1 MSRTIAIV
9 GSGPGGMYAA
19 QGLLDK
25 DPDCRV
31 DVIERLPSPFGL
43 IRGGV
48 APDHQKTKRVS
59 KAYERT
65 LSNDRVRY
73 LGNVEVGRDVTIAE
87 LLGLYDA
94 VVLAYGAPH
103 DNRLG
108 IDGEDLPNVYGSNA
122 FVGWYNG
129 HPDFRDLNPDLDVDA
144 AVIIGVGNVA
154 LDVARVLAK
163 TPGEMSVTDLVDYAA
178 DASHSSP
185 VEDIHMMGRRGP
197 VEAAFTNVELREMG
211 ELENAAPVL
220 NPDHLPGKV
229 VADYMSDRDLRL
241 REKNVE
247 TMRSF
252 LDVSPDGKNKRVHF
266 GFFLS
271 PVEILGENRVE
282 GVRAERTTVDANGKV
297 HGTGEMVDIPCQL
310 VVTCIGSRAFP
321 IDNLPF
327 NDKWGIVENEDGR
340 VSDRLYA
347 VGWLKRGASGTIG
360 TNKND
365 SLEVVDRLI
374 AEYENDSQDGGRE
387 GCPGIDALL
396 AERRIRVVSFAEWQI
411 IDRLEV
417 EAAPEGAPRRKFI
430 TPEEMIA
437 ALETAQADA

>member
-1 MSRTIAIV
+1 MSRTIAVV
-9 GSGPGGMYAA
+9 GSGPGGMYAV

-25 DPDCRV
+25 LPDCRV

-65 LSNDRVRY
+65 LSDERVRY
-73 LGNVEVGRDVTIAE
+73 LGNVEVGRDVSVTE
-87 LLGLYDA
+87 LLGMYDA

-108 IDGEDLPNVYGSNA
+108 VAGEDLPNVFGSNA

-129 HPDFRDLNPDLDVDA
+129 HPDFKDLNPDLDVDS

-163 TPGEMSVTDLVDYAA
+163 TKKEMSITDLVPYAA
-178 DASHSSP
+178 EATQASP
-185 VEDIHMMGRRGP
+185 VKDVYMLGRRGP

-211 ELENAAPVL
+211 ELENAAPVM
-220 NPDHLPGKV
+220 NPDHLPGKI

-252 LDVSPDGKNKRVHF
+252 LDVSPEGKDKRVHF

-282 GVRAERTTVDANGKV
+282 GVRCERTTVDANGKV
-297 HGTGEMVDIPCQL
+297 QGTGEMVDIPAQI
-310 VVTCIGSRAFP
+310 VITCIGSRAFP

-327 NDKWGIVENEDGR
+327 NDDWGIVENEDGK

-365 SLEVVDRLI
+365 SLEVVDKLI
-374 AEYENDSQDGGRE
+374 AELDG
-387 GCPGIDALL
+387 
-396 AERRIRVVSFAEWQI
+396 AERDGCNSLDVHLSEKGVRVVSFEEWQI
-411 IDRLEV
+411 IDRLEI
-417 EAAPEGAPRRKFI
+417 EAAPEGAPRKKFI
-430 TPEEMIA
+430 TPDEMIA
-437 ALETAQADA
+437 ALVAAQSDG

>member
-1 MSRTIAIV
+1 MSRTIAVV
-9 GSGPGGMYAA
+9 GSGPGGMYAV

-25 DPDCRV
+25 LPDCRV

-65 LSNDRVRY
+65 LSDERVRY
-73 LGNVEVGRDVTIAE
+73 LGNVEVGRDVSVTE
-87 LLGLYDA
+87 LLGMYDA

-108 IDGEDLPNVYGSNA
+108 VAGEDLPNVFGSNA

-129 HPDFRDLNPDLDVDA
+129 HPDFKDLNPDLDVDS

-163 TPGEMSVTDLVDYAA
+163 TKKEMSTTDLVPYAA
-178 DASHSSP
+178 EATQASP
-185 VEDIHMMGRRGP
+185 VKDVYMLGRRGP

-211 ELENAAPVL
+211 ELENAAPVM
-220 NPDHLPGKV
+220 NPDHLPGKI

-252 LDVSPDGKNKRVHF
+252 LDVSPEGKDKRVHF

-282 GVRAERTTVDANGKV
+282 GVRCERTTVDANGKV
-297 HGTGEMVDIPCQL
+297 QGTGEMVDIPAQI
-310 VVTCIGSRAFP
+310 VITCIGSRAFP

-327 NDKWGIVENEDGR
+327 NDDWGIVENEDGK

-365 SLEVVDRLI
+365 SLEVVDKLI
-374 AEYENDSQDGGRE
+374 AELDS
-387 GCPGIDALL
+387 
-396 AERRIRVVSFAEWQI
+396 AERDGCKLLDAHLSENGVRVVSFEEWQI
-411 IDRLEV
+411 IDRLEI
-417 EAAPEGAPRRKFI
+417 EAAPEGAPRKKFI
-430 TPEEMIA
+430 TPDEMIA
-437 ALETAQADA
+437 ALVAAQSDG

>member
-1 MSRTIAIV
+1 MNRTIAVV

-19 QGLLDK
+19 QGLLDR
-25 DPDCRV
+25 DPGCSV
-31 DVIERLPSPFGL
+31 DIFERLPSPFGL

-65 LSNDRVRY
+65 LSHERVRY
-73 LGNVEVGRDVTIAE
+73 LGNVEVGKDVSIPE
-87 LLGLYDA
+87 LLEIYDA

-108 IDGEDLPNVYGSNA
+108 VDGEDLPNVYGSNA

-129 HPDFRDLNPDLDVDA
+129 HPDFKDLNPDLDVEA

-163 TPGEMSVTDLVDYAA
+163 TASEMSVTDLVPHAA
-178 DASHSSP
+178 ASAHSSP
-185 VEDIHMMGRRGP
+185 ITDVHMIGRRGP
-197 VEAAFTNVELREMG
+197 VEASFTNVELREMG

-220 NPDHLPGKV
+220 NPDHLPGKI

-241 REKNVE
+241 REKNIE

-252 LDVSPDGKNKRVHF
+252 LDVSPDGKSKKVHF
-266 GFFLS
+266 GFYAS
-271 PVEILGENRVE
+271 PVEILGQNRVE
-282 GVRAERTTVDANGKV
+282 GVRVEKTTVDSKGKV
-297 HGTGEMVDIPCQL
+297 SGTGETHVIPCQL
-310 VVTCIGSRAFP
+310 VITCIGSRAFP

-327 NDKWGIVENEDGR
+327 NDKWGIVENEDGK

-365 SLEVVDRLI
+365 SLEVVDNII
-374 AEYENDSQDGGRE
+374 AEYDAGGRN
-387 GCPGIDALL
+387 GVAGIDALL
-396 AERRIRVVSFAEWQI
+396 RERGVRIVSFADWQV
-411 IDRLEV
+411 IDRLEI
-417 EAAPEGAPRRKFI
+417 EAAPDGAPRLKFV
-430 TPEEMIA
+430 TPAEMIA
-437 ALETAQADA
+437 ALDTAQTA

>member
-1 MSRTIAIV
+1 MSRTIAVV
-9 GSGPGGMYAA
+9 GSGPGGMYAV

-25 DPDCRV
+25 LPECRV

-65 LSNDRVRY
+65 LSDERVRY
-73 LGNVEVGRDVTIAE
+73 LGNVEVGKDVTVPQ
-87 LLGLYDA
+87 LLGMYDA

-108 IDGEDLPNVYGSNA
+108 VPGEDLPNVFGSNA

-129 HPDFRDLNPDLDVDA
+129 HPDFKDLNPDLDVES

-163 TPGEMSVTDLVDYAA
+163 TKKEMSITDLVPYAA
-178 DASHSSP
+178 EATEASP
-185 VEDIHMMGRRGP
+185 VKDVYMLGRRGP

-211 ELENAAPVL
+211 ELENAAPVM
-220 NPDHLPGKV
+220 NPDHLPGKI

-252 LDVSPDGKNKRVHF
+252 LDVSPEGKDKRVHF

-282 GVRAERTTVDANGKV
+282 GVRCERTTVDANGKAK
-297 HGTGEMVDIPCQL
+297 GTGEMVDIPAQL
-310 VVTCIGSRAFP
+310 VVTCIGSRAYP

-327 NDKWGIVENEDGR
+327 NDDWGIVESDDGK

-365 SLEVVDRLI
+365 SLEVVDKI
-374 AEYENDSQDGGRE
+374 VAELNGDARDG
-387 GCPGIDALL
+387 CTAIDTHL
-396 AERRIRVVSFAEWQI
+396 ADRGIRVVSFEDWLI

-417 EAAPEGAPRRKFI
+417 EGAPEGAPRKKFI

-437 ALETAQADA
+437 ALDAAKA

>member
-1 MSRTIAIV
+1 MSRTIAVV
-9 GSGPGGMYAA
+9 GSGPGGMYAV
-19 QGLLDK
+19 QGLLEK
-25 DPDCRV
+25 LPECRV

-65 LSNDRVRY
+65 LSDERVRY
-73 LGNVEVGRDVTIAE
+73 LGNVEVGKDVTVPE
-87 LLGLYDA
+87 LLGMYDA

-108 IDGEDLPNVYGSNA
+108 VPGEDLPNVYGSNA

-129 HPDFRDLNPDLDVDA
+129 HPDFKDLDPDLHVES

-163 TPGEMSVTDLVDYAA
+163 TKKEMSITDLVPYAA
-178 DASHSSP
+178 AATEASP
-185 VEDIHMMGRRGP
+185 VKDVYMLGRRGP

-211 ELENAAPVL
+211 ELENAAPIM
-220 NPDHLPGKV
+220 NPDHLPGKI

-252 LDVSPDGKNKRVHF
+252 LDVSPEGKNKHVHF

-282 GVRAERTTVDANGKV
+282 GVRCERTTVDVNGKV
-297 HGTGEMVDIPCQL
+297 QGIGEMVDIPAQ
-310 VVTCIGSRAFP
+310 VVITCIGSRAFP

-327 NDKWGIVENEDGR
+327 NDDWGIVENEDGK

-365 SLEVVDRLI
+365 SLEVVDNLV
-374 AEYENDSQDGGRE
+374 AEIDGPERDGCAAIDEHLEGR
-387 GCPGIDALL
+387 GV
-396 AERRIRVVSFAEWQI
+396 RVVSFEDWLV

-417 EAAPEGAPRRKFI
+417 EAAPEGAPRKKFI

-437 ALETAQADA
+437 ALEAELSAG

>member
-1 MSRTIAIV
+1 MSRTIAVV
-9 GSGPGGMYAA
+9 GSGPGGMYAV

-25 DPDCRV
+25 LPDCRV

-65 LSNDRVRY
+65 LSDERVRY
-73 LGNVEVGRDVTIAE
+73 LGNVEVGRDVSVPE
-87 LLGLYDA
+87 LLGMYDA

-108 IDGEDLPNVYGSNA
+108 VAGEDLNNVFGSNA

-129 HPDFRDLNPDLDVDA
+129 HPDFKDLNPDLDVDS

-163 TPGEMSVTDLVDYAA
+163 TKKEMSITDLVPYAA
-178 DASHSSP
+178 EATQASP
-185 VEDIHMMGRRGP
+185 VKDVYMLGRRGP

-211 ELENAAPVL
+211 ELENAAPVM
-220 NPDHLPGKV
+220 NPDHLPGKI

-252 LDVSPDGKNKRVHF
+252 LDVSPEGKDKRVHF

-282 GVRAERTTVDANGKV
+282 GVRCERTTVDANGKV
-297 HGTGEMVDIPCQL
+297 QGTGEMVEIPAQI
-310 VVTCIGSRAFP
+310 VITCIGSRAFP

-327 NDKWGIVENEDGR
+327 NDDWGIVENEDGK

-365 SLEVVDRLI
+365 SLEVVDKLI
-374 AEYENDSQDGGRE
+374 AELDG
-387 GCPGIDALL
+387 
-396 AERRIRVVSFAEWQI
+396 AERDGCKSLDVHLSEKGVRVVTFEEWQI
-411 IDRLEV
+411 IDRLEI
-417 EAAPEGAPRRKFI
+417 EAAPEGAPRKKFI
-430 TPEEMIA
+430 TPNEMIA
-437 ALETAQADA
+437 ALVVAQSDG

>member
-1 MSRTIAIV
+1 MSRTIAVV
-9 GSGPGGMYAA
+9 GSGPGGMYAV

-25 DPDCRV
+25 LPDCRV

-65 LSNDRVRY
+65 LSDERVRY
-73 LGNVEVGRDVTIAE
+73 LGNVEVGRDVSVPE
-87 LLGLYDA
+87 LLGMYDA

-108 IDGEDLPNVYGSNA
+108 VAGEDLNNVFGSNA

-129 HPDFRDLNPDLDVDA
+129 HPDFKDLNPDLDVDS

-163 TPGEMSVTDLVDYAA
+163 TKKEMSITDLVPYAA
-178 DASHSSP
+178 EATQASP
-185 VEDIHMMGRRGP
+185 VKDVYMLGRRGP

-211 ELENAAPVL
+211 ELENAAPVM
-220 NPDHLPGKV
+220 NPDHLPGKI

-252 LDVSPDGKNKRVHF
+252 LDVSPEGKDKRVHF

-282 GVRAERTTVDANGKV
+282 GVRCERTTVDANGKV
-297 HGTGEMVDIPCQL
+297 QGTGEMVDIPAQI
-310 VVTCIGSRAFP
+310 VITCIGSRAFP

-327 NDKWGIVENEDGR
+327 NDDWGIVENEDGK

-365 SLEVVDRLI
+365 SLEVVDKLI
-374 AEYENDSQDGGRE
+374 AELDG
-387 GCPGIDALL
+387 
-396 AERRIRVVSFAEWQI
+396 AERDGCKSLDVHLSEKGVRVVSFEEWQI
-411 IDRLEV
+411 IDRLEI
-417 EAAPEGAPRRKFI
+417 EAAPEGAPRKKFI
-430 TPEEMIA
+430 TPDEMIA
-437 ALETAQADA
+437 ALVAAQSDG

>member
-1 MSRTIAIV
+1 MDRTIAVV

-25 DPDCRV
+25 DPDCSI

-65 LSNDRVRY
+65 LSHQRVRY
-73 LGNVEVGRDVTIAE
+73 LGNVEVGRDVSIPE
-87 LLGLYDA
+87 LLEIYDA

-108 IDGEDLPNVYGSNA
+108 VNGEDLPNVYGSNA

-129 HPDFRDLNPDLDVDA
+129 HPDFKDLNPDLNVEA

-163 TPGEMSVTDLVDYAA
+163 TAAEMSVTDLVPHAA
-178 DASHSSP
+178 NAAHGSP
-185 VEDIHMMGRRGP
+185 ITDVHMVGRRGP
-197 VEAAFTNVELREMG
+197 VEASFTNVELREMG
-211 ELENAAPVL
+211 ELENALPVM
-220 NPDHLPGKV
+220 NPDHLPHKV
-229 VADYMSDRDLRL
+229 VAEYMSDRDLRL
-241 REKNVE
+241 RDKNID

-252 LDVSPDGKNKRVHF
+252 LDVSPDGKSKKVHF
-266 GFFLS
+266 GFYAS
-271 PVEILGENRVE
+271 PIEILGENKVE
-282 GVRAERTTVDANGKV
+282 GVRFEKTTVDPKGKV
-297 HGTGEMVDIPCQL
+297 HGTGQTYDIPCQL

-321 IDNLPF
+321 IGDLPF
-327 NDKWGIVENEDGR
+327 NDKWGIVENEDGK
-340 VSDRLYA
+340 VSERLYA

-365 SLEVVDRLI
+365 SLKVVDTI
-374 AEYENDSQDGGRE
+374 VAEYDTEGRE
-387 GCPGIDALL
+387 GAAGMDALL
-396 AERRIRVVSFAEWQI
+396 APRPVRVVDFANWQV
-411 IDRLEV
+411 IDGLEI
-417 EAAPEGAPRRKFI
+417 EAAPEGAPRQKFV
-430 TPEEMIA
+430 TPAEMIA
-437 ALETAQADA
+437 ALDNAESRLD

>member
-1 MSRTIAIV
+1 
-9 GSGPGGMYAA
+9 MYAA

-25 DPDCRV
+25 APDCLI
-31 DVIERLPSPFGL
+31 DVIERLPSPYGL

-59 KAYERT
+59 RAYDRT
-65 LSNDRVRY
+65 MQDERVRY
-73 LGNVEVGRDVTIAE
+73 LGNVEVGRDISVGE
-87 LLGLYDA
+87 LLENYDA

-108 IDGEDLPNVYGSNA
+108 IPGEDLPNVYGSNA

-129 HPDFRDLNPDLDVDA
+129 HPDFTGLNPDLDVEA
-144 AVIIGVGNVA
+144 AAIIGVGNVA

-163 TPGEMSVTDLVDYAA
+163 TPSEMSVTDLVGYAA
-178 DASHSSP
+178 DAAHTSP
-185 VEDIHMMGRRGP
+185 VRDVYMFGRRGP

-220 NPDHLPGKV
+220 DPAHLPDNV
-229 VADYMSDRDLRL
+229 VAAYMSDRDLRL

-252 LDVSPDGKNKRVHF
+252 LDVGEDGKDKRVHF
-266 GFFLS
+266 AFYSS
-271 PVEILGENRVE
+271 PVEILGNNRVE
-282 GVRAERTTVDANGKV
+282 GLRLERTTVNADGKV
-297 HGTGEMVDIPCQL
+297 SGTGETFDIDCQIII
-310 VVTCIGSRAFP
+310 TCIGSRAYP

-327 NDKWGIVENEDGR
+327 NDRWGIVENDDGK

-365 SLEVVDRLI
+365 SLEVVDRVV
-374 AEYENDSQDGGRE
+374 AEFAGDPKPGRE
-387 GCPGIDALL
+387 PVDARLS
-396 AERRIRVVSFAEWQI
+396 ERGIRVVSFDEWLL
-411 IDRLEV
+411 IDSLEV
-417 EAAPEGAPRRKFI
+417 EAAPEGAPRQKFI
-430 TPEEMIA
+430 SPEEMIA
-437 ALETAQADA
+437 ALDASHAD

>member
-1 MSRTIAIV
+1 MSRTIAVV
-9 GSGPGGMYAA
+9 GSGPGGMYAV

-25 DPDCRV
+25 LPDCRV

-65 LSNDRVRY
+65 LSDERVRY
-73 LGNVEVGRDVTIAE
+73 LGNVEVGRDVSVTE
-87 LLGLYDA
+87 LLGMYDA

-108 IDGEDLPNVYGSNA
+108 VAGEDLNNVFGSNA

-129 HPDFRDLNPDLDVDA
+129 HPDFKDLNPDLDVDS

-163 TPGEMSVTDLVDYAA
+163 TKKEMSITDLVPYAA
-178 DASHSSP
+178 EATQASP
-185 VEDIHMMGRRGP
+185 VKDVYMLGRRGP

-211 ELENAAPVL
+211 ELENAAPVM
-220 NPDHLPGKV
+220 NPDHLPGKI

-252 LDVSPDGKNKRVHF
+252 LDVSPEGKDKRVHF

-282 GVRAERTTVDANGKV
+282 GVRCERTTVDANGKV
-297 HGTGEMVDIPCQL
+297 QGTGEMVDIPAQI
-310 VVTCIGSRAFP
+310 VITCIGSRAFP

-327 NDKWGIVENEDGR
+327 NDDWGIVENEDGK

-365 SLEVVDRLI
+365 SLEVVDKLI
-374 AEYENDSQDGGRE
+374 AELDG
-387 GCPGIDALL
+387 
-396 AERRIRVVSFAEWQI
+396 AERDGCKSLDVHLSEKGVRVVSFEEWQI
-411 IDRLEV
+411 IDRLEI
-417 EAAPEGAPRRKFI
+417 EAAPEGAPRKKFI
-430 TPEEMIA
+430 TPDEMIA
-437 ALETAQADA
+437 ALVAAQSDG

>member
-1 MSRTIAIV
+1 MSRTIAVV
-9 GSGPGGMYAA
+9 GSGPGGMYAV

-25 DPDCRV
+25 LPDCRV

-65 LSNDRVRY
+65 LSDERVRY
-73 LGNVEVGRDVTIAE
+73 LGNVEVGRDVSVPE
-87 LLGLYDA
+87 LLGMYDA

-108 IDGEDLPNVYGSNA
+108 VAGEDLNNVFGSNA

-129 HPDFRDLNPDLDVDA
+129 HPDFKDLNPDLDVDS

-163 TPGEMSVTDLVDYAA
+163 TKKEMSITDLVPYAA
-178 DASHSSP
+178 EATQASP
-185 VEDIHMMGRRGP
+185 VKDVYMLGRRGP

-211 ELENAAPVL
+211 ELENAAPVM
-220 NPDHLPGKV
+220 NPDHLPGKI

-252 LDVSPDGKNKRVHF
+252 LDVSPEGKDKRVHF

-271 PVEILGENRVE
+271 PAEILGENRVE
-282 GVRAERTTVDANGKV
+282 GVRCERTTVDANGKV
-297 HGTGEMVDIPCQL
+297 QGTGEMVDIPAQI
-310 VVTCIGSRAFP
+310 VITCIGSRAFP

-327 NDKWGIVENEDGR
+327 NDDWGIVENEDGK

-365 SLEVVDRLI
+365 SLEVVDKLI
-374 AEYENDSQDGGRE
+374 AELDS
-387 GCPGIDALL
+387 
-396 AERRIRVVSFAEWQI
+396 AERDGCKLLDAHLSENGVRVVSFEEWQI
-411 IDRLEV
+411 IDRLEI
-417 EAAPEGAPRRKFI
+417 EAAPEGAPRKKFI
-430 TPEEMIA
+430 TPDEMIA
-437 ALETAQADA
+437 ALVAAQSDG

>member
-1 MSRTIAIV
+1 MSRTIAVV
-9 GSGPGGMYAA
+9 GSGPGGMYAV

-25 DPDCRV
+25 LPDCRV

-65 LSNDRVRY
+65 LSDERVRY
-73 LGNVEVGRDVTIAE
+73 LGNVEVGRDVSVPE
-87 LLGLYDA
+87 LLGMYDA

-108 IDGEDLPNVYGSNA
+108 VAGEDLPNVFGSNA

-129 HPDFRDLNPDLDVDA
+129 HPDFKDLNPDLDVDS

-163 TPGEMSVTDLVDYAA
+163 TKKEMSITDLVPYAA
-178 DASHSSP
+178 EATQASP
-185 VEDIHMMGRRGP
+185 VKDVYMLGRRGP

-211 ELENAAPVL
+211 ELENAAPVM
-220 NPDHLPGKV
+220 NPDHLPGKI

-252 LDVSPDGKNKRVHF
+252 LDVSPEGKDKRVHF

-282 GVRAERTTVDANGKV
+282 GVRCERTTVDANGKV
-297 HGTGEMVDIPCQL
+297 QGTGEMVVIPAQI
-310 VVTCIGSRAFP
+310 VITCIGSRAFP

-327 NDKWGIVENEDGR
+327 NDDWGIVENEDGK

-365 SLEVVDRLI
+365 SLEVVDKLI
-374 AEYENDSQDGGRE
+374 AELDG
-387 GCPGIDALL
+387 
-396 AERRIRVVSFAEWQI
+396 AERDGCKSLDAHLSENGVRVVSFEEWQI
-411 IDRLEV
+411 IDRLEI
-417 EAAPEGAPRRKFI
+417 EAAPEGAPRKKFI
-430 TPEEMIA
+430 TPDEMIA
-437 ALETAQADA
+437 ALVAAKSDG

>member
-1 MSRTIAIV
+1 MSRTIAVV
-9 GSGPGGMYAA
+9 GSGPGGMYAV

-25 DPDCRV
+25 LPDCRV

-65 LSNDRVRY
+65 LSDERVRY
-73 LGNVEVGRDVTIAE
+73 LGNVEVGRDVSVTE
-87 LLGLYDA
+87 LLGMYDA

-108 IDGEDLPNVYGSNA
+108 VAGEDLNNVFGSNA

-129 HPDFRDLNPDLDVDA
+129 HPDFKDLNPDLDVDS

-163 TPGEMSVTDLVDYAA
+163 TKKEMSITDLVPYAA
-178 DASHSSP
+178 EATQASP
-185 VEDIHMMGRRGP
+185 VKDVYMLGRRGP

-211 ELENAAPVL
+211 ELENAAPVM
-220 NPDHLPGKV
+220 NPDHLPGKI

-252 LDVSPDGKNKRVHF
+252 FDVSPEGKDKRVHF

-282 GVRAERTTVDANGKV
+282 GVRCERTTVDANGKV
-297 HGTGEMVDIPCQL
+297 QGTGEMVDIPAQI
-310 VVTCIGSRAFP
+310 VITCIGSRAFP

-327 NDKWGIVENEDGR
+327 NDDWGIVENEDGK

-365 SLEVVDRLI
+365 SLEVVDKLI
-374 AEYENDSQDGGRE
+374 AELDG
-387 GCPGIDALL
+387 
-396 AERRIRVVSFAEWQI
+396 AERDGCKSLDAHLSENGVRVVSFEEWQI
-411 IDRLEV
+411 IDRLEI
-417 EAAPEGAPRRKFI
+417 EAAPEGAPRKKFI
-430 TPEEMIA
+430 TPDEMIA
-437 ALETAQADA
+437 ALVAAQSDG

>member
-1 MSRTIAIV
+1 MSRTIAVV
-9 GSGPGGMYAA
+9 GSGPGGMYAV

-25 DPDCRV
+25 LPDCRV

-65 LSNDRVRY
+65 LSDERVRY
-73 LGNVEVGRDVTIAE
+73 LGNVEVGRDVSVTE
-87 LLGLYDA
+87 LLGMYDA

-108 IDGEDLPNVYGSNA
+108 VAGEDLNNVFGSNA

-129 HPDFRDLNPDLDVDA
+129 HPDFKDLNPDLDVDS

-163 TPGEMSVTDLVDYAA
+163 TKKEMSITDLVPYAA
-178 DASHSSP
+178 EATQASP
-185 VEDIHMMGRRGP
+185 VKDVYMLGRRGP

-211 ELENAAPVL
+211 ELENAAPVM
-220 NPDHLPGKV
+220 NPDHLPGKI

-252 LDVSPDGKNKRVHF
+252 LDVSPEGKDKRVHF

-282 GVRAERTTVDANGKV
+282 GVRCERTTVDANGKV
-297 HGTGEMVDIPCQL
+297 QGTGEMVDIPAQI
-310 VVTCIGSRAFP
+310 VITCIGSRAFP

-327 NDKWGIVENEDGR
+327 NDDWGIVENEDGK

-365 SLEVVDRLI
+365 SLEVVDKLI
-374 AEYENDSQDGGRE
+374 AELDG
-387 GCPGIDALL
+387 
-396 AERRIRVVSFAEWQI
+396 AERDGCKSLDVHLSEKGVRVVTFEEWQI
-411 IDRLEV
+411 IDRLEI
-417 EAAPEGAPRRKFI
+417 EAAPEGAPRKKFI
-430 TPEEMIA
+430 TPDEMIA
-437 ALETAQADA
+437 ALVAAQSDG

>member
-1 MSRTIAIV
+1 MSRTIAVV
-9 GSGPGGMYAA
+9 GSGPGGMYAV

-25 DPDCRV
+25 LPDCRV

-65 LSNDRVRY
+65 LSDERVRY
-73 LGNVEVGRDVTIAE
+73 LGNVEVGRDVSVPE

-108 IDGEDLPNVYGSNA
+108 VAGEDLPNVFGSNA

-129 HPDFRDLNPDLDVDA
+129 HPDFKDLNPDLDVDS

-163 TPGEMSVTDLVDYAA
+163 TKKEMSITDLVPYAA
-178 DASHSSP
+178 EATQASP
-185 VEDIHMMGRRGP
+185 VKDVYMLGRRGP

-211 ELENAAPVL
+211 ELENAAPVM
-220 NPDHLPGKV
+220 NPDHLPGKI

-252 LDVSPDGKNKRVHF
+252 LDVSPEGKDKRVHF

-282 GVRAERTTVDANGKV
+282 GVRCERTTVDANGKV
-297 HGTGEMVDIPCQL
+297 QGTGEMVDIPAQI
-310 VVTCIGSRAFP
+310 VITCIGSRAFP

-327 NDKWGIVENEDGR
+327 NDDWGIVENEDGK

-365 SLEVVDRLI
+365 SLEVVDKLI
-374 AEYENDSQDGGRE
+374 AELDG
-387 GCPGIDALL
+387 
-396 AERRIRVVSFAEWQI
+396 AERDGCKSLDAHLSENGVRVVSFEEWQI
-411 IDRLEV
+411 IDRLEI
-417 EAAPEGAPRRKFI
+417 EAAPEGAPRKKFI
-430 TPEEMIA
+430 TPDEMIA
-437 ALETAQADA
+437 ALVAAQSDG

>member
-1 MSRTIAIV
+1 MSRTIAVV
-9 GSGPGGMYAA
+9 GSGPGGMYAV

-25 DPDCRV
+25 LPDCRV

-65 LSNDRVRY
+65 LSDERVRY
-73 LGNVEVGRDVTIAE
+73 LGNVEVGRDVSVPE
-87 LLGLYDA
+87 LLGMYDA

-108 IDGEDLPNVYGSNA
+108 VAGEDLPNVFGSNA

-129 HPDFRDLNPDLDVDA
+129 HPDFKDLNPDLDVDS

-163 TPGEMSVTDLVDYAA
+163 TKKEMSITDLVPYAA
-178 DASHSSP
+178 EATQASP
-185 VEDIHMMGRRGP
+185 VKDVYMLGRRGP

-211 ELENAAPVL
+211 ELENAAPVM
-220 NPDHLPGKV
+220 NPDHLPGKI

-252 LDVSPDGKNKRVHF
+252 LDVSPEGKDKRVHF

-282 GVRAERTTVDANGKV
+282 GVRCERTTVDANGKV
-297 HGTGEMVDIPCQL
+297 QGTGEMVVIPAQI
-310 VVTCIGSRAFP
+310 VITCIGSRAFP

-327 NDKWGIVENEDGR
+327 NDDWGIVENEDGK

-365 SLEVVDRLI
+365 SLEVVDKLI
-374 AEYENDSQDGGRE
+374 AELDS
-387 GCPGIDALL
+387 
-396 AERRIRVVSFAEWQI
+396 AERDGCKLLDAHLSENGVRVVSFEEWQI
-411 IDRLEV
+411 IDRLEI
-417 EAAPEGAPRRKFI
+417 EAAPEGAPRKKFI
-430 TPEEMIA
+430 TPDEMIA
-437 ALETAQADA
+437 ALVAAQSDG

>member
-1 MSRTIAIV
+1 MSRTIAVV
-9 GSGPGGMYAA
+9 GSGPGGMYAV

-25 DPDCRV
+25 LPDCRV

-65 LSNDRVRY
+65 LSDERVRY
-73 LGNVEVGRDVTIAE
+73 LGNVEVGRDVSVTE
-87 LLGLYDA
+87 LLGMYDA

-108 IDGEDLPNVYGSNA
+108 VAGEDLNNVFGSNA

-129 HPDFRDLNPDLDVDA
+129 HPDFKDLNPDLDVDS

-163 TPGEMSVTDLVDYAA
+163 TKKEMSITDLVPYAA
-178 DASHSSP
+178 EATQASP
-185 VEDIHMMGRRGP
+185 VKDVYMLGRRGP

-211 ELENAAPVL
+211 ELENAAPVM
-220 NPDHLPGKV
+220 NPDHLPGKI

-252 LDVSPDGKNKRVHF
+252 LDVSPEGKDKRVHF

-282 GVRAERTTVDANGKV
+282 GVRCERTTVDANGKV
-297 HGTGEMVDIPCQL
+297 QGTGEMVDIPAQI
-310 VVTCIGSRAFP
+310 VITCIGSRAFP

-327 NDKWGIVENEDGR
+327 NDDWGIVENEDGK

-365 SLEVVDRLI
+365 SLEVVDKLI
-374 AEYENDSQDGGRE
+374 AELDS
-387 GCPGIDALL
+387 
-396 AERRIRVVSFAEWQI
+396 AERDGCKLLDAHLSENGVRVVSFEEWQI
-411 IDRLEV
+411 IDRLEI
-417 EAAPEGAPRRKFI
+417 EAAPEGAPRKKFI
-430 TPEEMIA
+430 TPDEMIA
-437 ALETAQADA
+437 ALVAAQSDG

>member
-9 GSGPGGMYAA
+9 GSGPAGMYAA
-19 QGLLDK
+19 QGFLDK
-25 DPDCRV
+25 DPECRV

-73 LGNVEVGRDVTIAE
+73 IGNVEVGKDITVTE
-87 LLGLYDA
+87 LLGIYDA

-108 IDGEDLPNVYGSNA
+108 VDGEDLPNVFGSNA

-129 HPDFRDLNPDLDVDA
+129 HPDFRDLNPDLGVES

-163 TPGEMSVTDLVDYAA
+163 TNSEMSITDLVDYAA
-178 DASHSSP
+178 DAAQSSP
-185 VEDIHMMGRRGP
+185 VTDIHMLGRRGP

-211 ELENAAPVL
+211 GLENAAPIM
-220 NPDHLPGKV
+220 NPDHLPGKI

-241 REKNVE
+241 REKNLE

-252 LDVSPDGKNKRVHF
+252 LDVSHEDKNKRVHF

-271 PVEILGENRVE
+271 PIEILGQNSVE
-282 GVRAERTTVDANGKV
+282 GVRCERTTVCLLYTSDA
-297 HGTGEMVDIPCQL
+297 
-310 VVTCIGSRAFP
+310 
-321 IDNLPF
+321 
-327 NDKWGIVENEDGR
+327 
-340 VSDRLYA
+340 
-347 VGWLKRGASGTIG
+347 
-360 TNKND
+360 
-365 SLEVVDRLI
+365 
-374 AEYENDSQDGGRE
+374 
-387 GCPGIDALL
+387 
-396 AERRIRVVSFAEWQI
+396 
-411 IDRLEV
+411 
-417 EAAPEGAPRRKFI
+417 
-430 TPEEMIA
+430 
-437 ALETAQADA
+437 ADE

>member
-1 MSRTIAIV
+1 MSRTIAVV
-9 GSGPGGMYAA
+9 GSGPGGMYAV
-19 QGLLDK
+19 QRLLDK
-25 DPDCRV
+25 LPDCRV

-65 LSNDRVRY
+65 LSDERVRY
-73 LGNVEVGRDVTIAE
+73 LGNVEVGRDVSVPE
-87 LLGLYDA
+87 LLGMYDA

-108 IDGEDLPNVYGSNA
+108 VAGEDLPNVFGSNA

-129 HPDFRDLNPDLDVDA
+129 HPDFKDLNPDLDVDS

-163 TPGEMSVTDLVDYAA
+163 TKKEMSITDLVPYAA
-178 DASHSSP
+178 EATQASP
-185 VEDIHMMGRRGP
+185 VKDVYMLGRRGP

-211 ELENAAPVL
+211 ELENAAPVM
-220 NPDHLPGKV
+220 NPDHLPGKI

-252 LDVSPDGKNKRVHF
+252 LDVSPEGKDKRVHF

-282 GVRAERTTVDANGKV
+282 GVRCERTTVDANGKV
-297 HGTGEMVDIPCQL
+297 QGTGEMVDIPAQI
-310 VVTCIGSRAFP
+310 VITCIGSRAFP

-327 NDKWGIVENEDGR
+327 NDDWGIVENEDGK

-365 SLEVVDRLI
+365 SLEVVDKLI
-374 AEYENDSQDGGRE
+374 AELDG
-387 GCPGIDALL
+387 
-396 AERRIRVVSFAEWQI
+396 AERDGCKSLDAHLSENGVRVVSFEEWQI
-411 IDRLEV
+411 IDRLEI
-417 EAAPEGAPRRKFI
+417 EAAPEGAPRKKFI
-430 TPEEMIA
+430 TPDEMIA
-437 ALETAQADA
+437 ALVAAQSDG

>member
-1 MSRTIAIV
+1 MSRTIAVV
-9 GSGPGGMYAA
+9 GSGPGGMYAV

-25 DPDCRV
+25 LPDCRV

-65 LSNDRVRY
+65 LSDERVRY
-73 LGNVEVGRDVTIAE
+73 LGNVEVGRDVSVPE
-87 LLGLYDA
+87 LLGMYDA

-108 IDGEDLPNVYGSNA
+108 VAGEDLPNVFGSNA

-129 HPDFRDLNPDLDVDA
+129 HPDFKDLNPDLDVDS

-163 TPGEMSVTDLVDYAA
+163 TKKEMSITDLVPYAA
-178 DASHSSP
+178 EATQASP
-185 VEDIHMMGRRGP
+185 VKDVYMLGRRGP

-211 ELENAAPVL
+211 ELENAAPVM
-220 NPDHLPGKV
+220 NPDHLPGKI

-252 LDVSPDGKNKRVHF
+252 LDVSPEGKDKRVHF

-282 GVRAERTTVDANGKV
+282 GVRCERTTVDANGKV
-297 HGTGEMVDIPCQL
+297 QGTGEMVDIPAQI
-310 VVTCIGSRAFP
+310 VITCIGSRAFP

-327 NDKWGIVENEDGR
+327 NDDWGIVENEDGK

-365 SLEVVDRLI
+365 SLEVVDKLI
-374 AEYENDSQDGGRE
+374 AELDG
-387 GCPGIDALL
+387 
-396 AERRIRVVSFAEWQI
+396 AERDGCKSLDVHLSEKGVRVVSFEEWQI
-411 IDRLEV
+411 IDRLEI
-417 EAAPEGAPRRKFI
+417 EAAPEGAPRKKFI
-430 TPEEMIA
+430 TPDEMIA
-437 ALETAQADA
+437 ALVVAQSDG

>member
-1 MSRTIAIV
+1 MNRTIAVV

-65 LSNDRVRY
+65 LGHDRVRY
-73 LGNVEVGRDVTIAE
+73 LGNVEVGRDVSIPE
-87 LLGLYDA
+87 LLEIYDV

-108 IDGEDLPNVYGSNA
+108 VDGEDLPNVFGSNA
-122 FVGWYNG
+122 FVSWYNG
-129 HPDFRDLNPDLDVDA
+129 HPDFKDLNPDLDVDA

-163 TPGEMSVTDLVDYAA
+163 TSSEMSVTDLVPYAA
-178 DASHSSP
+178 DAAHASP
-185 VEDIHMMGRRGP
+185 ITDVHMLGRRGP
-197 VEAAFTNVELREMG
+197 VEASFTNVELREMG
-211 ELENAAPVL
+211 ELGNAAPVM
-220 NPDHLPGKV
+220 NPDHLPGRI

-241 REKNVE
+241 REKNIE

-252 LDVSPDGKNKRVHF
+252 LDVSHEGKSKKVHF
-266 GFFLS
+266 GFYAS
-271 PVEILGENRVE
+271 PVEILGRNRVE
-282 GVRAERTTVDANGKV
+282 GVRVERTTVDSKGKV
-297 HGTGEMVDIPCQL
+297 HGTGETYDIPCQL
-310 VVTCIGSRAFP
+310 VITCIGSRAFP

-327 NDKWGIVENEDGR
+327 NDKWGIVENEDGK
-340 VSDRLYA
+340 VSDRIYA

-365 SLEVVDRLI
+365 SLEVVDRI
-374 AEYENDSQDGGRE
+374 VAEYDAGGRA
-387 GCPGIDALL
+387 GIGGIDTLL
-396 AERRIRVVSFAEWQI
+396 AERGIRIVSFADWQV

-417 EAAPEGAPRRKFI
+417 EAAPEGAPRRKFVS
-430 TPEEMIA
+430 PAEMIA
-437 ALETAQADA
+437 ALDNSRNG

>member
-1 MSRTIAIV
+1 MSRTIAVV
-9 GSGPGGMYAA
+9 GSGPGGMYAV

-25 DPDCRV
+25 LPDCRV

-65 LSNDRVRY
+65 LSDERVRY
-73 LGNVEVGRDVTIAE
+73 LGNVEVGRDVSVTE
-87 LLGLYDA
+87 LLGMYDA

-108 IDGEDLPNVYGSNA
+108 VAGEDLNNVFGSNA

-129 HPDFRDLNPDLDVDA
+129 HPDFKDLNPDLDVDS

-163 TPGEMSVTDLVDYAA
+163 TKKEMSITDLVPYAA
-178 DASHSSP
+178 EATQASP
-185 VEDIHMMGRRGP
+185 VKDVYMLGRRGP

-211 ELENAAPVL
+211 ELENAAPVM
-220 NPDHLPGKV
+220 NPDHLPGKI

-252 LDVSPDGKNKRVHF
+252 FDVSPEGKDKRVHF

-282 GVRAERTTVDANGKV
+282 GVRCERTTVDANGKV
-297 HGTGEMVDIPCQL
+297 QGTGEMVDIPAQI
-310 VVTCIGSRAFP
+310 VITCIGSRAFP

-327 NDKWGIVENEDGR
+327 NDDWGIVENEDGK

-365 SLEVVDRLI
+365 SLEVVDKLI
-374 AEYENDSQDGGRE
+374 AELDS
-387 GCPGIDALL
+387 
-396 AERRIRVVSFAEWQI
+396 AERDGCKLLDAHLSENGVRVVSFEEWQI
-411 IDRLEV
+411 IDRLEI
-417 EAAPEGAPRRKFI
+417 EAAPEGAPRKKFI
-430 TPEEMIA
+430 TPDEMIA
-437 ALETAQADA
+437 ALVAAQSDG

>member
-1 MSRTIAIV
+1 MSRTIAVV
-9 GSGPGGMYAA
+9 GSGPGGMYAV

-25 DPDCRV
+25 LPDCRV

-65 LSNDRVRY
+65 LSDERVRY
-73 LGNVEVGRDVTIAE
+73 LGNVEVGRDVSVTE
-87 LLGLYDA
+87 LLGMYDA

-108 IDGEDLPNVYGSNA
+108 VAGEDLPNVFGSNA

-129 HPDFRDLNPDLDVDA
+129 HPDFKDLNPDLDVDS

-163 TPGEMSVTDLVDYAA
+163 TKKEMSITDLVPYAA
-178 DASHSSP
+178 EATQASP
-185 VEDIHMMGRRGP
+185 VKDVYMLGRRGP

-211 ELENAAPVL
+211 ELENAAPVM
-220 NPDHLPGKV
+220 NPDHLPGKI

-252 LDVSPDGKNKRVHF
+252 LDVSPEGKDKRVHF

-282 GVRAERTTVDANGKV
+282 GVRCERTTVDANGKV
-297 HGTGEMVDIPCQL
+297 QGTGEMVDIPAQI
-310 VVTCIGSRAFP
+310 VITCIGSRAFP

-327 NDKWGIVENEDGR
+327 NDDWGIVENEDGK

-365 SLEVVDRLI
+365 SLEVVDKLI
-374 AEYENDSQDGGRE
+374 AELDG
-387 GCPGIDALL
+387 
-396 AERRIRVVSFAEWQI
+396 AERDGCKSLDAHLSENGVRVVSFEEWQI
-411 IDRLEV
+411 IDRLEI
-417 EAAPEGAPRRKFI
+417 EAAPEGAPRKKFI
-430 TPEEMIA
+430 TPDEMIA
-437 ALETAQADA
+437 ALVAAQSDG